1 MTKLIQTSLS
11 VLSERLARLPRMTA
25 FLALCLCLI
34 SSVTLAQVT
43 GSATLRGTV
52 KDPNGAVVAKATVT
66 LVNQATRD
74 ERKTTTNQDG
84 VYVFTSVTPGTF
96 SVKVETPGFKKV
108 EQTNLNLGPSDIR
121 ALDITMQVGAASETV
136 TVTATADV
144 LQTETGAKE
153 NTITSQQ
160 INNLS
165 IISRSSLELLRILPG
180 VVAPDGT
187 DLQSVSFG
195 GGSNANSNYHVNGL
209 RGESNTVTVD
219 GARMM
224 DIGSNNG
231 TIITANPDMVQ
242 EVKVQT
248 SNYAAEHGTSS
259 ILINATTKGGSS
271 AYHGS
276 LYDYSRDYRL
286 GANDRSNTSNAQV
299 IQKPAS
305 QYNYPGGNIGGP
317 VYLPKKIFG
326 PLGGFNKGKDKL

>member
-1 MTKLIQTSLS
+1 MNMKKLIQPSS
-11 VLSERLARLPRMTA
+11 ALSERLLRLPMMTA
-25 FLALCLCLI
+25 LALCICLLA
-34 SSVTLAQVT
+34 SGALAQTT
-43 GSATLRGTV
+43 GSATLRGAV
-52 KDPNGAVVAKATVT
+52 KDANGAVLANATVT
-66 LVNQATRD
+66 LVNEATKV
-74 ERKTTTNQDG
+74 ERKTSSNREG
-84 VYVFTSVTPGTF
+84 IYVFSSVPPGTYT
-96 SVKVETPGFKKV
+96 VTVENSGFKKG
-108 EQTNLNLGPSDIR
+108 EQTGLVLSPSDLR
-121 ALDITMQVGAASETV
+121 ALDFTLQIGAASETV

-209 RGESNTVTVD
+209 RGENNTVTVD

-286 GANDRSNTSNAQV
+286 GANDRSNSINTVKNSQGIFEPIA
-299 IQKPAS
+299 KPAS
-305 QYNYPGGNIGGP
+305 QFNYPEIGR
-317 VYLPKKIFG
+317 
-326 PLGGFNKGKDKL
+326 